1 MIIGVPKEIKTE
13 ENRVA
18 VTPTGV
24 AGFVARNH
32 QVLIQ
37 KDAGSGSGLT
47 DANYQAAGATIVDS
61 AKEVWDK
68 ADMIMKVK
76 EPQESEFPLLR
87 PGLILFTY
95 LHLAAAESVTRA
107 LLDRKVTGIAYET
120 IQLDD
125 GSLPLLAPMSEIA
138 GRLSIQ
144 VGAWCL
150 QAENGGRGVLLGG
163 ASGVRPAN
171 VVIIGAGMSGT
182 AACQVAAGMGAYVSI
197 LDINPTKLR
206 YVHDILGGHVTTL
219 MSNRANV
226 EEAAL
231 GADLVIGSVLIPGAQ
246 APKIITRALV
256 RRMKPGA
263 ALVDIAIDQG
273 GCAETSRPTTHG
285 NPIYVE
291 EELVH
296 YCVTNMPAI
305 VPQHLDLRA
314 NQFDSD
320 LRPRTRQ
327 PRFSPSAGQKQSV
340 GQRFEYFQRQ
350 SHLRGCR
357 QRVKPSLHAVRRGD
371 SMRLVT
377 RADFDGLVCGALVTK
392 FEKIDD
398 YLYVE
403 PKFMQDGLV
412 EIRSGDIIT
421 NLPYHPNCTLWFDH
435 HITNTTPNFATPI
448 ILGRG
453 GFRLAPSAAR
463 VVYEYYLELA
473 ATGDSAVRR
482 SNVRPRAP
490 RSNSFSATARMQH
503 LMHEVDRVD
512 AGKLEQEDVL
522 NPQGYV
528 LLSMTTDGRNAG
540 DEPYWLKVIN
550 LLRDATLA
558 EVMNEPE
565 IKQRC
570 QRIQEEQEKLRKLL
584 LERTSYKGNVIYCD
598 LRGVKE
604 IPDGNRFL
612 VFTLFPKGNIQVK
625 VAHDSQRANT
635 TSISVGYNIFN
646 PTSNVNV
653 GELLTNY
660 GGGGH
665 KVVGSSRVPNDQAEQ
680 AIKEILAAV
689 TE

>member
-61 AKEVWDK
+61 AKEVWGK
-68 ADMIMKVK
+68 ADLIMKVK

-150 QAENGGRGVLLGG
+150 QAENGGRGILLGG

-273 GCAETSRPTTHG
+273 GCAETSRPTTHSA
-285 NPIYVE
+285 PTYIVDE
-291 EELVH
+291 VVH
-296 YCVTNMPAI
+296 YCVTNMPGA
-305 VPQHLDLRA
+305 VARTSTFALNNVTLPFVLALADKGYRRA
-314 NQFDSD
+314 LGED
-320 LRPRTRQ
+320 P
-327 PRFSPSAGQKQSV
+327 
-340 GQRFEYFQRQ
+340 
-350 SHLRGCR
+350 HLRN
-357 QRVKPSLHAVRRGD
+357 
-371 SMRLVT
+371 
-377 RADFDGLVCGALVTK
+377 GL
-392 FEKIDD
+392 
-398 YLYVE
+398 
-403 PKFMQDGLV
+403 
-412 EIRSGDIIT
+412 
-421 NLPYHPNCTLWFDH
+421 N
-435 HITNTTPNFATPI
+435 
-448 ILGRG
+448 
-453 GFRLAPSAAR
+453 
-463 VVYEYYLELA
+463 VYEGRITYRAVADALKLKYVPPEA
-473 ATGDSAVRR
+473 A
-482 SNVRPRAP
+482 
-490 RSNSFSATARMQH
+490 
-503 LMHEVDRVD
+503 
-512 AGKLEQEDVL
+512 
-522 NPQGYV
+522 
-528 LLSMTTDGRNAG
+528 
-540 DEPYWLKVIN
+540 
-550 LLRDATLA
+550 LRL
-558 EVMNEPE
+558 
-565 IKQRC
+565 
-570 QRIQEEQEKLRKLL
+570 
-584 LERTSYKGNVIYCD
+584 
-598 LRGVKE
+598 
-604 IPDGNRFL
+604 
-612 VFTLFPKGNIQVK
+612 
-625 VAHDSQRANT
+625 
-635 TSISVGYNIFN
+635 
-646 PTSNVNV
+646 
-653 GELLTNY
+653 
-660 GGGGH
+660 
-665 KVVGSSRVPNDQAEQ
+665 
-680 AIKEILAAV
+680 
-689 TE
+689 